1 MSDYL
6 EDELNDHVLGGADF
20 TRPATVYIGLW
31 TDALTDAST
40 GSTGT
45 EASGSAYARV
55 SVTNN
60 ATNWPA
66 SSSGSKASGIAFT
79 FPTASGGN
87 WGTVTHAGILDAA
100 TVGNMLYWFDLTT
113 SKTINDGD
121 TAEFAIG
128 AITVAFD

>member
-1 MSDYL
+1 MSNYL
-6 EDELNDHVLGGADF
+6 EDEINDHILSN
-20 TRPATVYIGLW
+20 ATFAAGVDTFIGLW

-45 EASGSAYARV
+45 EVSGNGYARV
-55 SVTNN
+55 DFTND

-66 SSSGSKASGIAFT
+66 SASGSKSNGVAIT
-79 FPTASGGN
+79 FATASGGN
-87 WGTVTHAGILDAA
+87 WGTVTHAGILDAL
-100 TVGNMLYWFDLTT
+100 TVGNMWFWFDLTT

-128 AITVAFD
+128 AVTVAFD